1 MAEVREVFQW
11 KTAIS
16 VPRDNFFVN
25 IVLNEE
31 LSKTDLRVF
40 LFLLTKLDGYNYK
53 GRKKDPENYKLID
66 VEAIADSLDITKKK
80 VRESIHNLEEMDI
93 IEKGSSA
100 TINDGY
106 RFIF

>member
-53 GRKKDPENYKLID
+53 GRKKRPRKLQID
-66 VEAIADSLDITKKK
+66 
-80 VRESIHNLEEMDI
+80 
-93 IEKGSSA
+93 
-100 TINDGY
+100 
-106 RFIF
+106 